1 MLPMSVGWIVAVIDV
16 LEARGDGRRSLVLLD
31 LFA

>member
-16 LEARGDGRRSLVLLD
+16 LEARDGRRSLVLLD